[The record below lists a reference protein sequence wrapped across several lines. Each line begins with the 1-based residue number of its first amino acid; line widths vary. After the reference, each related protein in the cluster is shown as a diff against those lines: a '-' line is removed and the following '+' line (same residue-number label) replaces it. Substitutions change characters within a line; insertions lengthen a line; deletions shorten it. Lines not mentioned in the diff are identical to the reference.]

1 MACCPGAAV
10 GGEGLLFDT
19 RFFPVG
25 CLSRFVLA
33 GEQDELVGL
42 AALDGNGDGDLLSAA
57 DEVPVGPGQEEGRAR
72 PGEPLLVWIE
82 QALAKLEHARRE
94 LRSIMKYR
102 QSGTGPGYAIGST
115 RTGDDNIQINERKV
129 VIAGANE
136 AMIYRRRLKDIL
148 DQMLVA
154 NPTLQKIHKGEPIAE
169 PELKTLTSTILTS
182 HPGVSLD
189 VLNEFY
195 GRTADQLHLTVRE
208 IIGLDAQAI
217 EEHFKGF
224 LHAHPSLTAQQVR
237 FMNLLK
243 NYIAQH
249 GSIVV
254 EKLYEPPFDS
264 ISHEG
269 IDGVFAPEDVGELV
283 AVLKP
288 FLRADSAPAA

>member
-1 MACCPGAAV
+1 
-10 GGEGLLFDT
+10 
-19 RFFPVG
+19 
-25 CLSRFVLA
+25 
-33 GEQDELVGL
+33 
-42 AALDGNGDGDLLSAA
+42 
-57 DEVPVGPGQEEGRAR
+57 
-72 PGEPLLVWIE
+72 
-82 QALAKLEHARRE
+82 
-94 LRSIMKYR
+94 
-102 QSGTGPGYAIGST
+102 
-115 RTGDDNIQINERKV
+115 
-129 VIAGANE
+129 
-136 AMIYRRRLKDIL
+136 MIYRRRLKDIL

-182 HPGVSLD
+182 HPSVSLE

-288 FLRADSAPAA
+288 FLRADSAPTA